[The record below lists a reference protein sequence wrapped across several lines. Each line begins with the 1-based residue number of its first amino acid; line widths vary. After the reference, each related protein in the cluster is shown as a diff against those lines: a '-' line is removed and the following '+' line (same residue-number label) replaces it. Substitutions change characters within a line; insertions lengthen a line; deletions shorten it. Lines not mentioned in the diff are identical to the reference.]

1 VRAVRLDPPAEL
13 GVHEG
18 LAYALF
24 LPRAEPSG
32 GVVVLHGAGSCKENH
47 YDVARVLRAQGMAAV
62 VFDQR
67 GHGASEGPMDGR
79 AIDDVA
85 AIAGLLPPGPRG
97 LRGSSM
103 GGYLALV
110 SAQRVGASA
119 IVAICP
125 ASAEGLVRGLRA
137 GRFEFAADG
146 PELEALML
154 ANDAAQ
160 AIAALDVPV
169 MLMHAEGDLEVPVEH
184 SRALHAAAPNS
195 RLIVTPGGHHRS
207 IQHDDELQSTAGRF
221 LRKAFRAAGS

>member
-1 VRAVRLDPPAEL
+1 MRAVRLEPPAEL
-13 GVHEG
+13 GVHDG

-24 LPRAEPSG
+24 LPRDEPVG

-47 YDVARVLRAQGMAAV
+47 YDAARVMRAQGLAVV

-67 GHGASEGPMDGR
+67 GHGDSDGPMDSR

-85 AIAGLLPPGPRG
+85 AIASRLPSGPVG

-110 SAQRVGASA
+110 SAQRVGAA
-119 IVAICP
+119 AVVAICP
-125 ASAEGLVRGLRA
+125 ASGEGLARGLRE
-137 GRFEFAADG
+137 GRLEFAADVQA
-146 PELEALML
+146 LEPLLL
-154 ANDAAQ
+154 ANDAER

-169 MLMHAEGDLEVPVEH
+169 LLMHAEGDLQVPVEH
-184 SRALHAAAPNS
+184 SHALRAAAPHS

-207 IQHDDELQSTAGRF
+207 IQHDDELQSEAGRF
-221 LRKAFRAAGS
+221 LRKALQAAAG